1 MVDLLYKKNRKNYE
15 EKKRFGANGGFDST
29 KEFKEIL
36 RKKMGFGPNGRFSLQ
51 RKRKNFEKKDEV

>member
-1 MVDLLYKKNRKNYE
+1 MKKKG
-15 EKKRFGANGGFDST
+15 FGANGGLDST